1 MEQHEQSKAG
11 QLVCAS
17 VFDAKVGVYF
27 QPFFA
32 RSTAEA
38 LRSFGDTI
46 NQDGHI
52 FNKHPA
58 DFTLFM
64 LAKWNE
70 ENGHFDPTPT
80 PIALAVG
87 IELLEVKEDKA
98 QLDLVQSA
106 GSA

>member
-1 MEQHEQSKAG
+1 MEQHEQTKAG

-38 LRSFGDTI
+38 LRSFGDTV
-46 NQDGHI
+46 NQEGHI

-58 DFTLFM
+58 DFTLFL
-64 LAKWNE
+64 LARWNE
-70 ENGHFDPTPT
+70 ENGLFVPTST
-80 PIALAVG
+80 PISLAVG
-87 IELLEVKEDKA
+87 IELIQSAEDER
-98 QLDLVQSA
+98 QIDLVSSA